1 MVRPKNGIK
10 EKRPSFFKVII
21 PGYSTRY
28 LRIPPPFLEL
38 ISNDLS
44 GEATLN
50 SNTCSEWSWNVG
62 VTKTI
67 RSVYFKDGW
76 QEFLKDNSVED
87 GDFVVFEYEGNMN
100 FNVQIFD
107 NSGCER
113 DCFPNIGT
121 PKISSF
127 AEKKRHPS
135 TPRKSDIC
143 CSKCHLQLNS
153 RKDSSDNIAKQR
165 LPGRPRKSHIGCSKR
180 HPCPSN
186 FRKVSAES
194 FKSNYPHVTLAIKK
208 TYCVYS
214 FPTSFYKEHLSPGNY
229 EVVFLKIAE
238 GKKWYKVKL
247 VRSIATAFMSKGWSK
262 FARANQIKVGNV
274 CAFEVV
280 EENKLVVHI
289 IQD

>member
-153 RKDSSDNIAKQR
+153 RKDSS
-165 LPGRPRKSHIGCSKR
+165 
-180 HPCPSN
+180 
-186 FRKVSAES
+186 ES